1 MKNVL
6 VDTSVWVAHF
16 LEHNPSLVQ
25 LLHQGRVLIHPM
37 VVGELA
43 CGTPPE
49 RTSTLANLSLLQQ
62 TQVATIAEVLVF
74 IEQEKLYGMGCGLV
88 DVQLLASTLITP
100 NTELWTLD
108 QRLANL
114 AQRLGALHHPTFH

>member
-1 MKNVL
+1 
-6 VDTSVWVAHF
+6 
-16 LEHNPSLVQ
+16 
-25 LLHQGRVLIHPM
+25 M

-114 AQRLGALHHPTFH
+114 AQRLGALHHSTFH